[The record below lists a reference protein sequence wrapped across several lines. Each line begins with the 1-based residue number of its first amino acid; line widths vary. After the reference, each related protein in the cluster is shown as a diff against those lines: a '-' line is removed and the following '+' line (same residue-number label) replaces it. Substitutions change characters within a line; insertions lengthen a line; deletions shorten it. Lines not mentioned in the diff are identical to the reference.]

1 MLKLHHRA
9 PTDEEPHSGRAAG
22 YRRPKITFR
31 PIAALGWLFIT
42 FVLATGPLQLAVP
55 NQSGSAYF
63 SAAGLGGLAVLGAVL
78 ASDLRRARSMTYA
91 GQTVERVEVGLL
103 RGRVVATGE
112 VATPQGLRR
121 VSWAGPAALVASALA
136 LAAVGGLFLLATSK
150 GFDLLGATALI
161 SAAGIGAL
169 GLAELLPAPGSAG
182 SQLVFAREWRRSG
195 RRDTAVVKAAR
206 AGVGSGWAMVVAG
219 VAVLLLVSFAGIW
232 FILVGGMAIAGSRL
246 TLAGAQ
252 TRQRLAGLR
261 ASDVMSA
268 PPPEVSA
275 FSSADAAFTE
285 VALPSRADLLIVR
298 DTDGS
303 FGGIVAAQALAAV
316 PGDDRDS
323 VRVRRLA
330 IPPAA
335 IATVTPTDPVE
346 QVLDAI
352 AAHPGIGLAVVV
364 DSSGDTAGP
373 GAGAPVVGIITPADL
388 TRTVSLLEAAN
399 PMNAPARK
407 RL

>member
-1 MLKLHHRA
+1 
-9 PTDEEPHSGRAAG
+9 
-22 YRRPKITFR
+22 
-31 PIAALGWLFIT
+31 
-42 FVLATGPLQLAVP
+42 
-55 NQSGSAYF
+55 
-63 SAAGLGGLAVLGAVL
+63 
-78 ASDLRRARSMTYA
+78 
-91 GQTVERVEVGLL
+91 
-103 RGRVVATGE
+103 
-112 VATPQGLRR
+112 
-121 VSWAGPAALVASALA
+121 VASALA

-285 VALPSRADLLIVR
+285 VALPNRADLLIVR

-346 QVLDAI
+346 HVLDAI

>member
-1 MLKLHHRA
+1 MLKLHHRTPA
-9 PTDEEPHSGRAAG
+9 DEEPHSGDRSSAPGATR
-22 YRRPKITFR
+22 YRRPRITFR
-31 PIAALGWLFIT
+31 PIAALGWLFVT

-55 NQSGSAYF
+55 DQSGSAYF

-78 ASDLRRARSMTYA
+78 ASDLRRARSMSLA
-91 GQTVERVEVGLL
+91 GQTVERIEVGLL

-112 VATPQGLRR
+112 VGTPQGLRR
-121 VSWAGPAALVASALA
+121 ISWAGPAVLVASALA

-161 SAAGIGAL
+161 TAGGIGAL
-169 GLAELLPAPGSAG
+169 GLAELLPAPGSPG
-182 SQLVFAREWRRSG
+182 SQLVFAREWRRTG

-206 AGVGSGWAMVVAG
+206 AGIGSGWAMVAAG
-219 VAVLLLVSFAGIW
+219 IALLLFVSFAGIW

-275 FSSADAAFTE
+275 FSSVGAAFTE
-285 VALPSRADLLIVR
+285 VALPSRADLLVVR

-316 PGDDRDS
+316 PGDDRES
-323 VRVRRLA
+323 VRVRRVA
-330 IPPAA
+330 IPAGA
-335 IATVTPTDPVE
+335 IATVSPAQPVE

-352 AAHPGIGLAVVV
+352 AAHPGLGLAVVIAE
-364 DSSGDTAGP
+364 DDGLGH
-373 GAGAPVVGIITPADL
+373 GAAVVGIVTPADL

-399 PMNAPARK
+399 PQARK